1 MMADFRS
8 ELASLLNRY
17 NKEQNSDTPDFILAG
32 YIESCLLAY
41 ESAVVARDQL
51 AGRKL
56 KKHCKVYVSAGS
68 AGLLE
73 VAQ

>member
-1 MMADFRS
+1 MAFRD
-8 ELASLLNRY
+8 ELTSLLNLH
-17 NKEQNSDTPDFILAG
+17 NKEQDSDTPDFILAG
-32 YIESCLLAY
+32 YIESCLSAY
-41 ESAVVARDQL
+41 ESALVARDRL